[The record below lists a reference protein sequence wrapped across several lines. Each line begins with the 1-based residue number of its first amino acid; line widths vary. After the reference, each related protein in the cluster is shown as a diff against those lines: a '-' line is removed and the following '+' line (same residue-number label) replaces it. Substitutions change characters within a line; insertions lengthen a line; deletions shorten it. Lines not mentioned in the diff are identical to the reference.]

1 MILTRKIVMT
11 IEDFVAIRTK
21 RRLLHQIFWECTLR
35 CNLNCLHC
43 GSDCRKSGMPDDMP
57 FKDFTRVLDE
67 VAKEKNSN
75 KIMIVTTGG
84 EPLLRKDIAECGREI
99 TKKGFIWG
107 MVSNGMLLTKEK
119 LDELIE
125 AGLKSI
131 AISLD
136 GFEDEHNWMRGNR
149 QSFKNA
155 VNAIKCLRDTS
166 ITWDVITCVN
176 QRNLTSIDN
185 FREFLMSI
193 GVRRWR
199 IFTIFPAGRAKNNHD
214 LHLTPKQFRSLMEY
228 IKQKRLEN
236 NIQLAYSCEGYLGSY
251 ELYVRNHPFFCGA
264 GINSASIRYDGA
276 ISGCL
281 SIRQNHDQGN
291 IYKDSFMDV
300 WNNRFQKYI
309 NREWMKIDECSN
321 CNVWSLCHGGALHL
335 RDENGKMASC
345 SYLKLYETK

>member
-1 MILTRKIVMT
+1 MKHT
-11 IEDFVAIRTK
+11 IELDVKDIQQLIAKEFDVKEEQVVVAIK
-21 RRLLHQIFWECTLR
+21 KVYSGYGIGEHKDYQIYATV
-35 CNLNCLHC
+35 
-43 GSDCRKSGMPDDMP
+43 KY
-57 FKDFTRVLDE
+57 E
-67 VAKEKNSN
+67 VKYTPKNSN

-119 LDELIE
+119 LDELIK

-199 IFTIFPAGRAKNNHD
+199 IFTIFPGSDPLSVQILLASSK
-214 LHLTPKQFRSLMEY
+214 SLIPY
-228 IKQKRLEN
+228 
-236 NIQLAYSCEGYLGSY
+236 
-251 ELYVRNHPFFCGA
+251 F
-264 GINSASIRYDGA
+264 SITGL
-276 ISGCL
+276 ISLILL
-281 SIRQNHDQGN
+281 S
-291 IYKDSFMDV
+291 
-300 WNNRFQKYI
+300 
-309 NREWMKIDECSN
+309 
-321 CNVWSLCHGGALHL
+321 
-335 RDENGKMASC
+335 
-345 SYLKLYETK
+345 